1 MPNVLADKHMIVS
14 HLVCLPILNYHYSLS
29 MLQGAVNVETPEEE
43 YKRRWLEWRQSD
55 SVTEDSSSQFGVDLV
70 REKPVSTHKE
80 TLDRKEQLVRTSG
93 D

>member
-1 MPNVLADKHMIVS
+1 
-14 HLVCLPILNYHYSLS
+14 
-29 MLQGAVNVETPEEE
+29 MLQGAINVETPEE

-55 SVTEDSSSQFGVDLV
+55 SVSETNSSDSSSSQFGVDLV
-70 REKPVSTHKE
+70 REKPVSTHKHY